1 MTPATR
7 VPPTER
13 SWPRAFLLAAV
24 PVWLPTLTPFG
35 LGMLRESEHAAASY
49 AKCLPIVPGVLVPLL
64 MELPGAWFFAVGGL
78 ATLVLASVLA
88 VALRELPR
96 PWSFAAQG
104 VVALAVSAEA
114 VGFASLLQE

>member
-1 MTPATR
+1 VTATR
-7 VPPTER
+7 LPPAVR

-35 LGMLRESEHAAASY
+35 VWMLREGDHGAAEY
-49 AKCLPIVPGVLVPLL
+49 AKCLPIVPGVVVPVL
-64 MELPGAWFFAVGGL
+64 MELPGGWFFVVGGL
-78 ATLVLASVLA
+78 VTVALASVLA

-96 PWSFAAQG
+96 PWSLGAQAA
-104 VVALAVSAEA
+104 VALAVSAEA